1 MAYHPQP
8 ADVVSGEQYRY
19 ALQNFRIAHEKV
31 EEQRRQ
37 LEEQERHVAQLRAR
51 ITLLEGGDDQQ
62 KGQQKGGQSVDDF
75 SIKVAASNLEKQIN
89 RWAAEVVRTHPGSLD
104 YIRGAILDDI
114 SDDTSGIK
122 DVPTTA
128 LQVQNLLRHA
138 IAETISEAIINCLI
152 ITNSNETNAQLTR
165 IHEFLFAKDPTVAFV
180 WRRQTFVAAIE
191 TCSPEMTIQLL
202 QETMPTLLDFFTEGG
217 QTGPPAPLVAI
228 INAAYTFSRMLHGSR
243 SSSAG
248 SNDAFYRAFVPELGS
263 ILDATQ
269 VELSKRCIRSERGEI
284 DRVGST
290 IFPGLVKVTRP
301 TPGAH
306 MKKGEVVQ
314 TTVRRSQVICEC
326 AMGIG
331 G

>member
-1 MAYHPQP
+1 M
-8 ADVVSGEQYRY
+8 
-19 ALQNFRIAHEKV
+19 
-31 EEQRRQ
+31 
-37 LEEQERHVAQLRAR
+37 
-51 ITLLEGGDDQQ
+51 
-62 KGQQKGGQSVDDF
+62 
-75 SIKVAASNLEKQIN
+75 AASNLEKQIN
-89 RWAAEVVRTHPGSLD
+89 RWAAEVVRIHPDALD

-114 SDDTSGIK
+114 SDDTSGLK
-122 DVPTTA
+122 DVSTTA

-138 IAETISEAIINCLI
+138 IAETIAEAIINCLI
-152 ITNSNETNAQLTR
+152 ITSSNETNAQLTR
-165 IHEFLFAKDPTVAFV
+165 IHEFLFASRLFPSSVGFLLTIVILEDPTVAFV

-202 QETMPTLLDFFTEGG
+202 QETMPTLLDFFTDGG

-228 INAAYTFSRMLHGSR
+228 INAAYSFSRMLHGSR

-263 ILDATQ
+263 ILDASQ
-269 VELSKRCIRSERGEI
+269 VELSKRCIRSERGEV

-301 TPGAH
+301 PLSAQG
-306 MKKGEVVQ
+306 KKGEVVQ

-326 AMGIG
+326 AMGMG
-331 G
+331 GPPPRPPPGPPPGPPPPMEHDSFSDEGIDELADYASRMHVSPPRPAYPGPTGYSGSPTV